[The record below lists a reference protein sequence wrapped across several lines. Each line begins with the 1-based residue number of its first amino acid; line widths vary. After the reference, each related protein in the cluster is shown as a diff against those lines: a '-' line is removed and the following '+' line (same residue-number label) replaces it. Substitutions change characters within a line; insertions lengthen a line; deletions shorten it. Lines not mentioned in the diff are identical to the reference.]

1 MFVSCITIIH
11 SAMPP
16 FQVMSRDCDTMSGM
30 KRLSLLLLLMALFLS
45 IVSCVPQTP
54 IPVYVTPTLVL
65 QPQLL
70 ARVPEAS
77 VIPIPSPADVPV
89 PTATNTPVLPTATFT
104 PVLPT
109 ATPLP
114 YLEPSGMGI
123 QLHTL
128 LSQQDFNEVARL
140 TEQLGLG
147 WVKVQIDW
155 KLLQSNGPGDTG
167 EDFRRQELYLED
179 LKRRGHNVL
188 ASVARAPDWARSDHN
203 ESGPPDDPQVLG
215 LIPEPDA
222 GRVW

>member
-30 KRLSLLLLLMALFLS
+30 KRLSLPLLFIAFFLS

-54 IPVYVTPTLVL
+54 IPVYVTPTLAL

-104 PVLPT
+104 PALPT

-128 LSQQDFNEVARL
+128 LSQQDFDEVARL

-155 KLLQSNGPGDTG
+155 KLLQPNGPWRYG
-167 EDFRRQELYLED
+167 RRLQASGVVS
-179 LKRRGHNVL
+179 RGSE
-188 ASVARAPDWARSDHN
+188 AAGPQCAGQCGTRS
-203 ESGPPDDPQVLG
+203 GLG
-215 LIPEPDA
+215 AL
-222 GRVW
+222 RSQ